1 MVEATADTSADG
13 GRPLDRGW
21 GPPMLGGLQGEEAA
35 KETERE
41 GSERQETK
49 RRGDWR
55 GSCPLE
61 ADGHPHLAPC
71 WPQPFFHYG
80 HGSSPRLRAPGPGPG
95 SALLVTAVLRCGRSW
110 CAASNVRYTRHP
122 ATATRVRVSGS
133 PLGHLPS
140 EPRGH
145 HPKPESFSWK
155 R

>member
-1 MVEATADTSADG
+1 
-13 GRPLDRGW
+13 
-21 GPPMLGGLQGEEAA
+21 MLGGLEGEEAE

-49 RRGDWR
+49 QRGDWR

-71 WPQPFFHYG
+71 WPQPCFHYG
-80 HGSSPRLRAPGPGPG
+80 HGSSPRLRAPRARPWVCLARDRGPE
-95 SALLVTAVLRCGRSW
+95 LWQKLVCSKQRKIHTS
-110 CAASNVRYTRHP
+110 S